1 MPPLGQKNDSAY
13 INRLDVRKLRSYSLH
28 RLTDF
33 TIIYQL
39 FNYMLNITKQ
49 TSELNPLIA
58 KFILQ
63 FDYRLEEN

>member
-1 MPPLGQKNDSAY
+1 M
-13 INRLDVRKLRSYSLH
+13 
-28 RLTDF
+28 TDF